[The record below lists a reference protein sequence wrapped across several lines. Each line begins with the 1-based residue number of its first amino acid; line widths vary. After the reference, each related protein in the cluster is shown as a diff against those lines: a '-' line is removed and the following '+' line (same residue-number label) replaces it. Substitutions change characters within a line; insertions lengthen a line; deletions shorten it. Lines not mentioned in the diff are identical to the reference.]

1 MNHNDDL
8 QNSMKLWFGIFL
20 RGNPI
25 SWIGLVILAVSTNG
39 LMGIPALL
47 IVLPLASAVLGVIF
61 GTIAWLGRDRN

>member
-8 QNSMKLWFGIFL
+8 QNSMKFWFGIFL

-25 SWIGLVILAVSTNG
+25 SWIGLVILAVATG
-39 LMGIPALL
+39 GFAIPALL
-47 IVLPLASAVLGVIF
+47 IVVPLASAVLGVIF